1 MNEPFVT
8 TRLAPWLDLV
18 RAIAA
23 LAVLLGHTVQ
33 VTGYTGHFPFT
44 IALQQNAVIVFFVL
58 SGLLIAHSAERAPSL
73 RSYTIARVSR
83 ILPVSLGAVA
93 VAIAVGFA
101 DAGLNASPLFPA
113 DANAGDLATG
123 LAALFFLAEGFGP
136 TFELNPPYWSL
147 CYEVWFYA
155 LFGAATFLNGKAR
168 VVWLVALSFA
178 AGVNIL
184 LLLPCWL
191 LGVVCNRRRPGV
203 PVNWARPA
211 LALALAGLFAAKH
224 LAGPLLDVLMLV
236 APWDLGHSLYALSH
250 LILAACVALGLM
262 GLRTLAEQGLTIPAQ
277 CQPAIRYFAEM
288 SFSLYLLHWPLLKL
302 LRVAGMGV
310 NGSLV
315 ALLAVMALVTV
326 AAGGYAMLTER
337 KRPATR
343 AWLEHRFA
351 SRLPAS
357 VG

>member
-1 MNEPFVT
+1 MRKPFVT
-8 TRLAPWLDLV
+8 ARLAPWLDLV

-33 VTGYTGHFPFT
+33 VTGYTGYFPFT

-58 SGLLIAHSAERAPSL
+58 SGLLIAHSAERASSL
-73 RSYTIARVSR
+73 RSYAIARVSR
-83 ILPVSLGAVA
+83 ILPVSFGAVA
-93 VAIAVGFA
+93 VSIAVGLA
-101 DAGLNASPLFPA
+101 DTALNASPLFPA

-123 LAALFFLAEGFGP
+123 LTALFFLGEGYGA

-155 LFGAATFLNGKAR
+155 LFGAATFLSGKAR

-184 LLLPCWL
+184 LMLPCWL
-191 LGVVCNRRRPGV
+191 LGVVCHHRRRGV

-211 LALALAGLFAAKH
+211 LALALASLFATKH
-224 LAGPLLDVLMLV
+224 LAGPLLDVLMLM
-236 APWDLGHSLYALSH
+236 APWDLGYSLYALSN

-262 GLRTLAEQGLTIPAQ
+262 GLRTLAEQGLTIPAR
-277 CQPAIRYFAEM
+277 CRPTIRHFAEM

-302 LRVAGMGV
+302 LRIAGVSV
-310 NGSLV
+310 NGSSV
-315 ALLAVMALVTV
+315 ALLAAMVLVTLA
-326 AAGGYAMLTER
+326 AAGFAGLTER
-337 KRPATR
+337 RRPAIR
-343 AWLEHRFA
+343 AWLEHRFD
-351 SRLPAS
+351 SRLLAS
-357 VG
+357 TG